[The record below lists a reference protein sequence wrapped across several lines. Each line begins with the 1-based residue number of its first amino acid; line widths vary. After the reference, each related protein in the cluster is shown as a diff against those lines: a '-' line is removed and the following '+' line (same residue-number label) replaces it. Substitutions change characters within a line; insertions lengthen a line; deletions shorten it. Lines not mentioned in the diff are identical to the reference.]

1 VRRNDWSTVIDQAE
15 FVARVQRSD
24 PDVDIGLVTR
34 AFDFSHRAHGTQVR
48 ASGEPYFSHPLEVA
62 GIVADMRLDAA
73 SVATALLH
81 DTVEDTVATLE
92 QIDAQFGSEIAQLV
106 DGVTKLT
113 MLEHLR
119 PTQRSREAENFR
131 KLLVAMSNDLR
142 VLMVK
147 LADRL
152 HNMRT
157 LSFIAK
163 PERRHRIAAET
174 MDIYAPLAERIGMHA
189 IKDELEDLAFAELNH
204 EARNSIVGRLD
215 FLRSETGDIIARITQ
230 ELEQT
235 LGNAGLEATVF
246 GREKRPYSIWRKMER
261 KNISFEQLADVMA
274 FRILVDTADDCYRAL
289 GIVHRRYSMVP
300 ERFKDFVSTPKP
312 NGYRSIHTTVIGP
325 QKRRIEIQIRTHD
338 MNAVAEYG
346 VAAHWQYKDGVAL
359 KQGAQQYSW
368 IRQLLEILEH
378 GGQPEEFLEHTK
390 LEMYQDQ
397 VFCFSPRGDLIALP
411 RGATP
416 VDFAYAVHSDIG
428 DTCVGA
434 KVNGRIAP
442 LRTVLENGDQVEIM
456 RSSAQTPSPTW
467 LNFVATGKARSAI
480 RRFVRVQQDQQ
491 YVDLGSAILERA
503 FQKAGHEINEK
514 ALERALTVLRLK
526 TPNELYAH
534 VGQGFVS
541 GKEVLD
547 IVFPAEGE
555 RRIPS
560 FVRAAIRRVRA
571 GRDVEKAIP
580 IKGLIKGVAV
590 HFADCCHPLPGDR
603 IVGILTEG
611 KGVRIHTIDCE
622 TLRSFGSSPESWL
635 DVSWDIGSDS
645 DDVHLGRI
653 KVTLTNEPGALNALT
668 GVIARNNAN
677 ITNLKVSNR
686 SDDFFEF
693 LVDVEVRD
701 VKHMT
706 GMIAAL
712 RAEERIHKVDR
723 VRA

>member
-1 VRRNDWSTVIDQAE
+1 MLNNADL
-15 FVARVQRSD
+15 VARVQRYD
-24 PDVDIGLVTR
+24 PDADLGLVAR
-34 AFDFSHRAHGTQVR
+34 AFDFSLEAHGTQTR

-62 GIVADMRLDAA
+62 GILTDMRLDAA
-73 SVATALLH
+73 TVATALLH
-81 DTVEDTVATLE
+81 DTVEDTVATLD
-92 QIDAQFGSEIAQLV
+92 QIDTQFGSEIARLV

-113 MLEHLR
+113 MLEHVR

-131 KLLVAMSNDLR
+131 KLLLAMSNDLR
-142 VLMVK
+142 VLIVK

-157 LSFIAK
+157 LSFIGS
-163 PERRHRIAAET
+163 PEKRRRIAAET

-189 IKDELEDLAFAELNH
+189 IKDELEDLAFAELNT
-204 EARNSIVGRLD
+204 EARESITGRLEY
-215 FLRSETGDIIARITQ
+215 LRAESGDIISNITH
-230 ELEQT
+230 ELEST
-235 LGNAGLEATVF
+235 LADAGLKATVF
-246 GREKRPYSIWRKMER
+246 GREKRPHSIWRKMER

-274 FRILVDTADDCYRAL
+274 FRILVDNDEDCYRAL
-289 GIVHRRYSMVP
+289 GIIHRAYPTIP
-300 ERFKDFVSTPKP
+300 ERFKDFISTPKP
-312 NGYRSIHTTVIGP
+312 NGYSSIHTTVIGP
-325 QKRRIEIQIRTHD
+325 EKRRIEIQIRTHD
-338 MNAVAEYG
+338 MNEVAEHG
-346 VAAHWQYKDGVAL
+346 VAAHWQYKDGGGITE
-359 KQGAQQYSW
+359 GAQHFSW
-368 IRQLLEILEH
+368 IRQLLEMLEH
-378 GGQPEEFLEHTK
+378 GGHPEEFLEHTK

-397 VFCFSPRGDLIALP
+397 VFCFTPKGGVIALP

-416 VDFAYAVHSDIG
+416 VDFAYAVHTNVG

-434 KVNGRIAP
+434 KVDGRIAP
-442 LRTVLENGDQVEIM
+442 LRTALGNGDQVEIM

-467 LNFVATGKARSAI
+467 LNFVVTGKARSAI
-480 RRFVRVQQDQQ
+480 RRFVRVQQDEQ
-491 YVDLGSAILERA
+491 YVDLGTAIVRRA
-503 FQKAGHEINEK
+503 FEQAGHTPNEK
-514 ALERALTVLRLK
+514 ALERALTVLSLK
-526 TPNELYAH
+526 TEEELYAH

-541 GKEVLD
+541 GKEVVR
-547 IVFPAEGE
+547 IVFPAESE

-571 GRDVEKAIP
+571 DKNVASAIP
-580 IKGLIKGVAV
+580 IKGLIEGVAV

-622 TLRSFGSSPESWL
+622 TLRSLSSSPERWL
-635 DVSWDIGSDS
+635 DVSWDVGPDS
-645 DDVHLGRI
+645 NAVHLGRI
-653 KVTLTNEPGALNALT
+653 KVTLSNEPGSLNALT
-668 GVIARNNAN
+668 AVIAKNNAN
-677 ITNLKVSNR
+677 ITNLKVSDR

-712 RAEERIHKVDR
+712 RADEGIHKVDR

>member
-1 VRRNDWSTVIDQAE
+1 MLNNADL
-15 FVARVQRSD
+15 VARVQRYD
-24 PDVDIGLVTR
+24 PDADLGLVAR
-34 AFDFSHRAHGTQVR
+34 AFDFSLEAHGTQTR

-62 GIVADMRLDAA
+62 GILTDMRLDAA
-73 SVATALLH
+73 SVATGLLH
-81 DTVEDTVATLE
+81 DTVEDTVATLD
-92 QIDAQFGSEIAQLV
+92 QIGTQFGSEIARLV

-113 MLEHLR
+113 MLEHVR

-131 KLLVAMSNDLR
+131 KLLLAMSNDLR
-142 VLMVK
+142 VLIVK

-157 LSFIAK
+157 LRFIGS
-163 PERRHRIAAET
+163 PEKRRRIAAET

-189 IKDELEDLAFAELNH
+189 IKDELEDLAFAELNT
-204 EARNSIVGRLD
+204 EARESITGRLEY
-215 FLRSETGDIIARITQ
+215 LRAESGDIISNITH
-230 ELEQT
+230 ELERT
-235 LGNAGLEATVF
+235 LADAGLEATVF
-246 GREKRPYSIWRKMER
+246 GREKRPHSIWRKMER

-274 FRILVDTADDCYRAL
+274 FRILVDNDEDCYRAL
-289 GIVHRRYSMVP
+289 GIIHRAYPTIP
-300 ERFKDFVSTPKP
+300 ERFKDFISTPKP
-312 NGYRSIHTTVIGP
+312 NGYSSIHTTVIGP
-325 QKRRIEIQIRTHD
+325 EKRRIEIQVRTHD
-338 MNAVAEYG
+338 MNEVAEHG
-346 VAAHWQYKDGVAL
+346 VAAHWQYKDGGGITE
-359 KQGAQQYSW
+359 GAQQFSW
-368 IRQLLEILEH
+368 IRQLLEMLEH
-378 GGQPEEFLEHTK
+378 GGHPEEFLEHTK

-397 VFCFSPRGDLIALP
+397 VFCFTPKGGVIALP

-416 VDFAYAVHSDIG
+416 VDFAYAVHTNVG

-442 LRTVLENGDQVEIM
+442 LRTALGNGDQVEIM

-467 LNFVATGKARSAI
+467 LNFVVTGKARSAI
-480 RRFVRVQQDQQ
+480 RRFVRVQQDEQ
-491 YVDLGSAILERA
+491 YVDLGTAIVRRA
-503 FQKAGHEINEK
+503 FEQAGHTPNEK
-514 ALERALTVLRLK
+514 ALERALTVLSLK
-526 TPNELYAH
+526 TEDELYAH

-541 GKEVLD
+541 GKEVVR
-547 IVFPAEGE
+547 IVFPAESEG
-555 RRIPS
+555 RIPS

-571 GRDVEKAIP
+571 DKNVASAIP
-580 IKGLIKGVAV
+580 IKGLIEGVAV

-622 TLRSFGSSPESWL
+622 TLRSLSSSPERWL
-635 DVSWDIGSDS
+635 DVSWDVGPDS
-645 DDVHLGRI
+645 NAVHLGRI
-653 KVTLTNEPGALNALT
+653 KVTLSNEPGSLNALT
-668 GVIARNNAN
+668 AVIAKNNAN
-677 ITNLKVSNR
+677 ITNLKVSDR

-712 RAEERIHKVDR
+712 RADEGIHKVDR

>member
-1 VRRNDWSTVIDQAE
+1 MMNHIDHTDL
-15 FVARVQRSD
+15 VARVQRYD
-24 PDVDIGLVTR
+24 PDADLGLVAR
-34 AFDFSHRAHGTQVR
+34 AFDFSLEAHGSQTR

-62 GIVADMRLDAA
+62 GILTDMRLDAA

-81 DTVEDTVATLE
+81 DTVEDTVATLD
-92 QIDAQFGSEIAQLV
+92 QIDTQFGAEIAQLV

-113 MLEHLR
+113 MLEHVR
-119 PTQRSREAENFR
+119 PTKRSREAENFR
-131 KLLVAMSNDLR
+131 KLLLAMSNDLR
-142 VLMVK
+142 VLIVK

-157 LSFIAK
+157 ISFISAAEK
-163 PERRHRIAAET
+163 RQRIAGET

-189 IKDELEDLAFAELNH
+189 IKDELEDLSFAELNP
-204 EARNSIVGRLD
+204 EARESVSGRLEY
-215 FLRSETGDIIARITQ
+215 LRAESGDIIARITQ
-230 ELEQT
+230 ELEGT
-235 LGNAGLEATVF
+235 LSGAGLEATVF

-274 FRILVDTADDCYRAL
+274 FRILVDADDDCYRAL
-289 GIVHRRYSMVP
+289 GIVHRKYPMIP
-300 ERFKDFVSTPKP
+300 ERFKDFISTPKP
-312 NGYRSIHTTVIGP
+312 NGYRSVHTTVIGP
-325 QKRRIEIQIRTHD
+325 EKRRIEIQIRTRD
-338 MNAVAEYG
+338 MNEVAEHG
-346 VAAHWQYKDGVAL
+346 VAAHWQYKDGARI
-359 KQGAQQYSW
+359 KESAHEFSW
-368 IRQLLEILEH
+368 IRQLLEMLEH
-378 GGQPEEFLEHTK
+378 GGHPEEFLEHTK

-397 VFCFSPRGDLIALP
+397 VFCFTPKGGLIALP

-416 VDFAYAVHSDIG
+416 VDFAYAVHTNVG
-428 DTCVGA
+428 DTCVGS

-442 LRTVLENGDQVEIM
+442 LRTALENGDQVEIM

-467 LNFVATGKARSAI
+467 LNFVVTGKARSAI

-491 YVDLGSAILERA
+491 YVDLGSAIVRRA
-503 FQKAGHEINEK
+503 FEQAGHTLNDK
-514 ALERALTVLRLK
+514 SLERALTVLSLK
-526 TPNELYAH
+526 TEDELYAH

-541 GKEVLD
+541 GKEVVG
-547 IVFPAEGE
+547 IVFPAESE
-555 RRIPS
+555 SRIPS

-571 GRDVEKAIP
+571 DKNVEKAIP

-590 HFADCCHPLPGDR
+590 HYADCCHPLPGDR

-622 TLRSFGSSPESWL
+622 ILRSLSSSPERWL
-635 DVSWDIGSDS
+635 DVSWDVGPDS
-645 DDVHLGRI
+645 DEVHLGRI
-653 KVTLTNEPGALNALT
+653 KVTLSNEPGSLNALT
-668 GVIARNNAN
+668 GVIAKNNAN

-712 RAEERIHKVDR
+712 RADEGIHKVDR
-723 VRA
+723 LRA

>member
-1 VRRNDWSTVIDQAE
+1 MLNPDDL
-15 FVARVQRSD
+15 VARVRRYD
-24 PDVDIGLVTR
+24 PDADVGLVAK
-34 AFDFSHRAHGTQVR
+34 AFDFSLEAHSTQTR

-62 GIVADMRLDAA
+62 GILTDMRLDAA

-81 DTVEDTVATLE
+81 DTVEDTVATLD
-92 QIDAQFGSEIAQLV
+92 QIDTQFGAEIAQLV

-113 MLEHLR
+113 MLEHVR
-119 PTQRSREAENFR
+119 PTKQSREAENFR
-131 KLLVAMSNDLR
+131 KLLLAMSNDLR
-142 VLMVK
+142 VLIVK

-157 LSFIAK
+157 LNFIGSTEK
-163 PERRHRIAAET
+163 RHRIAAET

-189 IKDELEDLAFAELNH
+189 IKDELEDLSFAELNP
-204 EARNSIVGRLD
+204 EARESILGRLEY
-215 FLRSETGDIIARITQ
+215 LRTESGDAIAKITS
-230 ELEQT
+230 ELERT
-235 LGNAGLEATVF
+235 LSSAGLDATVF

-274 FRILVDTADDCYRAL
+274 FRILVEDDDDCYRAL
-289 GIVHRRYSMVP
+289 GIVHRAYPMIP
-300 ERFKDFVSTPKP
+300 ERFKDFISTPKP
-312 NGYRSIHTTVIGP
+312 NGYRSVHTTVIGP
-325 QKRRIEIQIRTHD
+325 EKRRIEIQIRTRD
-338 MNAVAEYG
+338 MNEVAEHG
-346 VAAHWQYKDGVAL
+346 VAAHWQYKDGGAI
-359 KQGAQQYSW
+359 KESAQQFSW
-368 IRQLLEILEH
+368 IRQLLEMLEH
-378 GGQPEEFLEHTK
+378 GGHPEEFLEHTK

-397 VFCFSPRGDLIALP
+397 VFCFTPKGGLIALP

-416 VDFAYAVHSDIG
+416 VDFAYAVHTNVG

-442 LRTVLENGDQVEIM
+442 LRTALENGDQIEIM

-467 LNFVATGKARSAI
+467 LNFVVTGKARSAI

-491 YVDLGSAILERA
+491 YVDLGSAIVRRA
-503 FQKAGHEINEK
+503 FEQAGHSLNSK
-514 ALERALTVLRLK
+514 ALDRALTVLNLK
-526 TPNELYAH
+526 SEEELYAH
-534 VGQGFVS
+534 VGQGFAS
-541 GKEVLD
+541 GKEVVS
-547 IVFPAEGE
+547 IVFPAETE

-560 FVRAAIRRVRA
+560 FVRSAIRRVRA
-571 GRDVEKAIP
+571 DKNVDRAIP

-622 TLRSFGSSPESWL
+622 ILRSLSSSPERWL
-635 DVSWDIGSDS
+635 DVSWDVGPDS
-645 DDVHLGRI
+645 QEVHLGRI
-653 KVTLTNEPGALNALT
+653 KVTLSNEPGSLNALT
-668 GVIARNNAN
+668 GVIAKNNAN

-701 VKHMT
+701 VKHLT

-712 RAEERIHKVDR
+712 RADDGIHKVDR